1 MSKSSITSF
10 KVYLTIL
17 VSLSL
22 INAIYCICN
31 ESNCPS
37 SRGFCNNN
45 NQCICQNNY
54 ITVNNEFVKSNG
66 VSCNYHLKSRYIAL
80 LLEFFFPFGIGHF
93 YSGKTLL
100 AVIKLTLFIF
110 LVCAFLSV
118 LCCFVGKVVSVCST
132 ITCFLIVLCLVGL
145 VFMEIFDLVSYG
157 LGFYY
162 DGNGIQF
169 K

>member
-22 INAIYCICN
+22 INATYCICN

-37 SRGFCNNN
+37 SRGFCNSN

-80 LLEFFFPFGIGHF
+80 LLEFF
-93 YSGKTLL
+93 
-100 AVIKLTLFIF
+100 
-110 LVCAFLSV
+110 LVDSMVFDFKFVVAFLFS
-118 LCCFVGKVVSVCST
+118 LLEF
-132 ITCFLIVLCLVGL
+132 IL
-145 VFMEIFDLVSYG
+145 
-157 LGFYY
+157 
-162 DGNGIQF
+162 
-169 K
+169 